1 MGSPYR
7 IKDEVSR
14 RERACAELVYVAS
27 DQERHIGPARVA
39 LQIGIAGTVGGA
51 VAAASG
57 LPEVGAGIILASAAL
72 GFWRWRRAPDVAGV
86 LFRVEDGVLVVSVR
100 GTNKVLA
107 RTRLQDL
114 RNVSLDTKSIRKVE
128 PGRDVVPAVQ
138 FINNQVGPEIDV
150 ARILLEIR
158 GNGPATQSEAERR
171 TLEGESHPRMSTIRL
186 TEAFLAHTDSVEWVS
201 KIRVFLRSHGW
212 LPEDERARLSVPDD
226 DSADAEDDALD
237 AEGAG
242 SQTGAPRP

>member
-7 IKDEVSR
+7 IKAEVSR
-14 RERACAELVYVAS
+14 RERARAELVYLAS
-27 DQERHIGPARVA
+27 DQERHVGPARAA

-51 VAAASG
+51 VAAAAG
-57 LPEVGAGIILASAAL
+57 LPEVGAGIILGSAAV

-100 GTNKVLA
+100 GTNQVLA
-107 RTRLQDL
+107 RTRLVDL

-150 ARILLEIR
+150 ARILLEIK
-158 GNGPATQSEAERR
+158 GSVPT
-171 TLEGESHPRMSTIRL
+171 TIRL
-186 TEAFLAHTDSVEWVS
+186 TEAFLAHTDSVEWVG

-226 DSADAEDDALD
+226 DVAENDSEE
-237 AEGAG
+237 EGPDEED
-242 SQTGAPRP
+242 TRHGASRP